1 MSRKIKKKKFYNN
14 KYVLDLLMQVNSKM
28 SSWLEMKKQMQTNDM
43 ENRQKLQQCQEQIA
57 AVST

>member
-1 MSRKIKKKKFYNN
+1 
-14 KYVLDLLMQVNSKM
+14 MQVNSKM